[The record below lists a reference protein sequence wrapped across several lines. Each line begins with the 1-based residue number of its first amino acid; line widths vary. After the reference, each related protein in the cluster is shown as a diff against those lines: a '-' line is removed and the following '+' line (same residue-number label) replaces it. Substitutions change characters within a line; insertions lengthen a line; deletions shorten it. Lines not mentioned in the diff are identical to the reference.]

1 MKGKSKGRLVEFE
14 LSLQV
19 LGLIVIA
26 FSGKSDEGLWGHVP
40 PLDVFV
46 FNKKYT

>member
-19 LGLIVIA
+19 LVLIVIA